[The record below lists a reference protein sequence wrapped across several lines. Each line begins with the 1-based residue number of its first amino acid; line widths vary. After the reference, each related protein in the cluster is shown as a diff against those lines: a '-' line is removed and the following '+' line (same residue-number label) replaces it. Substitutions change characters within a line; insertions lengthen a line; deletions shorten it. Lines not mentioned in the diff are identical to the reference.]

1 MTEAKAHSHVKIF
14 KQLSG
19 EPLSTERA
27 AKLVEEMLQ
36 LSWIKRFQVFADQ
49 AVVLVELNTSKY
61 LYVSPSIKNVTGYSA
76 EEVTDFYFMAT
87 LISEQEMEII
97 IKISNLF
104 ADKITESKLTPDEV
118 SRLHSVRNAWVKKR
132 DGSLINLL
140 QHGFTATVSEQGNP
154 LAQILIL
161 TDITAFNDKPDH
173 FYSLTLHE
181 EDGEDKLLLSGKV
194 EGADEQISVREREVL
209 ALISK
214 GNSSQQIAQQLY
226 ISVETVKTH
235 RKNILEKTN
244 TSNSTDLIRHA
255 YAHGW
260 L

>member
-1 MTEAKAHSHVKIF
+1 MTTKTDSHIKIF

-19 EPLSTERA
+19 EPLSSERA
-27 AKLVEEMLQ
+27 AQLVEDMLQ

-61 LYVSPSIKNVTGYSA
+61 LYVSPSIKNISGYSA
-76 EEVTDFYFMAT
+76 DEVTDFYFMAT
-87 LISEQEMEII
+87 LISEAEMGTL

-104 ADKITESKLTPDEV
+104 ANRITDLKLNPDQV
-118 SRLHSVRNAWVKKR
+118 SRLHSVRNAWIKRR
-132 DGSLINLL
+132 DGKLINLL
-140 QHGFTATVSEQGNP
+140 QHGFTATVNEQGNP
-154 LAQILIL
+154 LAQILII

-181 EDGEDKLLLSGKV
+181 DDGEDKLLLSGKV
-194 EGADEQISVREREVL
+194 EGAEEQISVREREVL

-214 GNSSQQIAQQLY
+214 GNSSQQIAQQLH

-235 RKNILEKTN
+235 RKKLLEKTN
-244 TSNSTDLIRHA
+244 NTNSTDLIRHA
-255 YAHGW
+255 CAHGW